1 MGGVK
6 LEQLSLFKSINF
18 EIDITSTRRNIWIE
32 LEKYHYAKFVVKRNG
47 RAVAGIQAMTISDMP
62 GGGYK
67 EFQSDV
73 EQAVV
78 NAQTE
83 LEQAKMYIEEFDEAF
98 AALTNY
104 KTMNV
109 EVKSRRRKIFKLIF
123 LKGWSRHKICDE
135 LAISETLFYKEEQE
149 AIKQFSVRMG
159 CYAVSHHSSKR
170 KSGIWVE

>member
-83 LEQAKMYIEEFDEAF
+83 LEQAKIYIEEFDEAF

-104 KTMNV
+104 KTMSV
-109 EVKSRRRKIFKLIF
+109 EVKSRRREIFKLIF
-123 LKGWSRHKICDE
+123 LKGWSRHKICDK

-159 CYAVSHHSSKR
+159 CYAVSNHSSKR

>member
-1 MGGVK
+1 MK
-6 LEQLSLFKSINF
+6 QLSLFKSTNF

-32 LEKYHYAKFVVKRNG
+32 LEKYQYAKFVVKKNG
-47 RAVAGIQAMTISDMP
+47 RAVAGLQATAISDMP

-73 EQAVV
+73 ERAIVT
-78 NAQTE
+78 AQTE
-83 LEQAKMYIEEFDEAF
+83 LEQAKLYIEDFDEAF
-98 AALTNY
+98 AALMNY
-104 KTMNV
+104 KTTNA
-109 EVKSRRRKIFKLIF
+109 EVRSRRREIFKLTF